1 MTQSIGSVRVKTS
14 SLPIANVTT
23 GAVRIAVNA
32 GNPQRVQSINYL
44 AAPGDFYVIGAAD
57 VQFDN
62 SANNNSILT
71 YDNTINKFVVQNAP
85 RLNGGTF

>member
-23 GAVRIAVNA
+23 GAVRIAVNP
-32 GNPQRVQSINYL
+32 GNAQRVQSIQYL
-44 AAPGDFYVIGAAD
+44 PVSSSYTVKAAGDVI
-57 VQFDN
+57 FEN
-62 SANNNSILT
+62 SSNNASILT
-71 YDNTINKFVVQNAP
+71 YDSTIDKFVVQNAP